1 MNTRRWRGGQTSWVM
16 SILLHLVVIGVIFG
30 TWYWIAQ
37 RPKPVQSMGIE
48 ARVVTGDALEATRAP
63 PSPEPEPEPA
73 PVVQE
78 LPPEPL
84 PEPEPEPA
92 GPTAEQIAAQE
103 AEQAR
108 VAEERRVAA
117 ERELAERKAAAAK
130 AERERREKERKEK
143 ERLAR
148 EKAEKEK
155 AEKAERERLAQQK
168 AEQERADKAR
178 QQREDELSAQLAAEE
193 RRAAARSSSA
203 MAQYIGQIANKIERN
218 WLRPPGV
225 KPGLECE
232 LRVTQIPGGTVTGV
246 KVTRCNADEAVRL
259 SVEAAVLRASPL
271 PTPSDPALFE
281 RELVV
286 TFRPDTQ

>member
-1 MNTRRWRGGQTSWVM
+1 M
-16 SILLHLVVIGVIFG
+16 SILLHVAVIGAIFG
-30 TWYWIAQ
+30 AWYWIAQ

-63 PSPEPEPEPA
+63 PPPQPEPEPA
-73 PVVQE
+73 PVVE
-78 LPPEPL
+78 EPPP
-84 PEPEPEPA
+84 PPPPEPEPA
-92 GPTAEQIAAQE
+92 GPTAEELAAQA
-103 AEQAR
+103 AEQAH
-108 VAEERRVAA
+108 VAEERRLAA
-117 ERELAERKAAAAK
+117 EREVAERKAAAAK
-130 AERERREKERKEK
+130 AERERKEKERKEK

-148 EKAEKEK
+148 EKAEQEK

-168 AEQERADKAR
+168 AEQERAEKAR

-203 MAQYIGQIANKIERN
+203 MAQYVGQIANKIERN

-232 LRVTQIPGGTVTGV
+232 VRVTQIQGGTVTGV
-246 KVTRCNADEAVRL
+246 KVARCNADEAVRL